1 MEDTYA
7 KDIECVLCKAKY
19 SPVIEP
25 DEEETYYD
33 VHCSSCVRWVRVTR
47 GDSVRAT
54 IREVLDVKGEPLALA
69 IETMLAPCPCGSEFR
84 HDAGKRCPECIV
96 KIKNATKRA
105 DNPNSGD
112 FHCIWDIAKL
122 KELEPKIFGFIFR
135 KLESKEDTLAQWI
148 RKFDSGEIDAESY
161 MEGLEDLRFRESRQL
176 SVIKVWAMVL
186 GPEVAFRAAEEND
199 LVEKYGARIMVTLAS
214 GLEMGHGRS
223 ILSTLS
229 REEKTMDGETQK
241 EVRTFIKKIAGGF

>member
-112 FHCIWDIAKL
+112 FHCIWNIEKL
-122 KELEPKIFGFIFR
+122 KELEPKIFGFIFQ
-135 KLESKEDTLAQWI
+135 KLESKEDTLAEWI
-148 RKFDSGEIDAESY
+148 VKFDGGEIDAESY

-186 GPEVAFRAAEEND
+186 GPEAAFRAAEEND

-214 GLEMGHGRS
+214 GLEMGYGRS

-229 REEKTMDGETQK
+229 REEKNMDGETQK